1 MTTGT
6 NSDEQPFEQR
16 LEAMES
22 RLDRLEGEF
31 REQAELLLDGL
42 RALSAQ
48 TTNLANRVDLLADNQ
63 RQFAE
68 TMLQFARNAEADRAI
83 IRENQTEIRRIW
95 EYLLRQSGNGQQ
107 PT

>member
-1 MTTGT
+1 MTNGT
-6 NSDEQPFEQR
+6 NSDNQPFELR
-16 LEAMES
+16 LEAIES

-31 REQAELLLDGL
+31 RDQAGLLLDGL

-48 TTNLANRVDLLADNQ
+48 TTNLANRQQQL
-63 RQFAE
+63 AE
-68 TMLQFARNAEADRAI
+68 TMVQLARNAEADRAI

>member
-1 MTTGT
+1 MTTST
-6 NSDEQPFEQR
+6 NGDNQPFEQR
-16 LEAMES
+16 LESIES

-31 REQAELLLDGL
+31 RDQAGLLLDGL

-48 TTNLANRVDLLADNQ
+48 TTFLANRQQQL
-63 RQFAE
+63 AE
-68 TMLQFARNAEADRAI
+68 TMVQLARNAEADRAI

>member
-1 MTTGT
+1 MTTST
-6 NSDEQPFEQR
+6 NGDNQSFEQR
-16 LEAMES
+16 LESIES

-31 REQAELLLDGL
+31 RDQAGLLLDGL

-48 TTNLANRVDLLADNQ
+48 TTNLANRQQQL
-63 RQFAE
+63 AE
-68 TMLQFARNAEADRAI
+68 TMVQLARNAEADRAI